1 MSSIYVIAMSTAIFM
16 GWIALYYHLTA
27 KTNAA
32 GNEVFA
38 GIVQG
43 AVISPTY
50 RWVMLLQIW
59 LPHALGIVVSSL
71 LIGFAQFQIAKS
83 ATDPNAQIVVQVY
96 AILMFAASGLTFL
109 TAIATFWM
117 FASRIASNQTILSDD
132 QD

>member
-38 GIVQG
+38 GVVQG

-50 RWVMLLQIW
+50 RWVMLLQVW
-59 LPHALGIVVSSL
+59 LPHALGIVISSL
-71 LIGFAQFQIAKS
+71 FIGFAQFQIAKS
-83 ATDPNAQIVVQVY
+83 ATDPNAQIVADAY
-96 AILMFAASGLTFL
+96 AVLMFVASGATFL
-109 TAIATFWM
+109 FAIAVFWM
-117 FASRIASNQTILSDD
+117 FASRIASNQSILTDD
-132 QD
+132 